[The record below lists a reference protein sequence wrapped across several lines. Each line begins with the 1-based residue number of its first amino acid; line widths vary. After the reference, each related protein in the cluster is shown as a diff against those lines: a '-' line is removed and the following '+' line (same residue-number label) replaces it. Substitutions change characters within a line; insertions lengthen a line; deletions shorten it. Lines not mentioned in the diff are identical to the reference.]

1 MSKKQKNIG
10 VKALCSVLIV
20 LLLATIGIAIP
31 SKGFTDWSKF
41 KHNKP
46 QVEQPDKPGV
56 VKPDS
61 GLIIDQIVANGMLLS
76 VGTAAADE
84 DGNMSQLFTAT
95 ITPSNATN
103 KEVDWAIAFK
113 NPDSEWAT
121 EKNIDDYVTVTPTS
135 DGALTATVTCK
146 AAFGEQIE
154 LTVTSRSN
162 PEAYAVA
169 SVDYAKRLQ
178 SASVTVS
185 GDENYIFDASS
196 SAVTIKLFGLEQ
208 TKNFTFG
215 TLAYVPEPTDGQS
228 VSAKTFAR
236 SFGTMSPEDSSVT
249 VSYRIVASDELKAA
263 YAGTASGSVEIS
275 APTEYT
281 ILEALFNVDL
291 YVYKINTGGKG
302 SQYYALT
309 SSWESISAALNN
321 LSGHAFTLYV
331 KASDSY
337 SEIET
342 AYTVSIDKS
351 NLTTLVSSVALSQG
365 SIIF

>member
-1 MSKKQKNIG
+1 MSKKQKNTG
-10 VKALCSVLIV
+10 VKALCSALII
-20 LLLATIGIAIP
+20 LLIATIGIAIP

-41 KHNKP
+41 KKKAEES
-46 QVEQPDKPGV
+46 VENPDV

-103 KEVDWAIAFK
+103 KKVDWAIAFK

-208 TKNFTFG
+208 TKNFTLG

-263 YAGTASGSVEIS
+263 YARTASGSVEIS

-291 YVYKINTGGKG
+291 YVYKSNTSGKG

-309 SSWESISAALNN
+309 SSWESISAALRN

-351 NLTTLVSSVALSQG
+351 NLTTSVSSVALSQG

>member
-41 KHNKP
+41 KLNKP

-291 YVYKINTGGKG
+291 YVYKINTVGKG

>member
-1 MSKKQKNIG
+1 MSKKQKNSG
-10 VKALCSVLIV
+10 VKALCSVLII
-20 LLLATIGIAIP
+20 LLIATISIAIP

-41 KHNKP
+41 KKNP
-46 QVEQPDKPGV
+46 QVEQPDKPGD

-76 VGTAAADE
+76 VGAAAADE

-103 KEVDWAIAFK
+103 KEVDWAVAFK
-113 NPDSEWAT
+113 NAGSEWAT
-121 EKNIDDYVTVTPTS
+121 GKDIANYVTVTPTS

-208 TKNFTFG
+208 TKNFTLG
-215 TLAYVPEPTDGQS
+215 TIAYVPEPTDGQS
-228 VSAKTFAR
+228 VSAKTFVR
-236 SFGTMSPEDSSVT
+236 SLGTISPEDSSVT

-263 YAGTASGSVEIS
+263 YAGTASGPVEIS

-291 YVYKINTGGKG
+291 YVYKINTSGKG

>member
-185 GDENYIFDASS
+185 GNENYIFDASS

-208 TKNFTFG
+208 TKNFTLG

-263 YAGTASGSVEIS
+263 YARTASGSVEIS

-291 YVYKINTGGKG
+291 YVYKSNTSGKG
-302 SQYYALT
+302 SQYYELT
-309 SSWESISAALNN
+309 SSWNNISAALRN

-351 NLTTLVSSVALSQG
+351 NLTTSVSSVALSQG

>member
-1 MSKKQKNIG
+1 MSKKQKNTG
-10 VKALCSVLIV
+10 VKALCSVLII
-20 LLLATIGIAIP
+20 LLIATIGIAIP

-46 QVEQPDKPGV
+46 QVEQPDKNGD

-103 KEVDWAIAFK
+103 QNVDWAVAFK
-113 NPDSEWAT
+113 NAGSEWAT
-121 EKNIDDYVTVTPTS
+121 GKDIANYVTVTPTS

-169 SVDYAKRLQ
+169 NVDYAKRLQ

-208 TKNFTFG
+208 TKNFTLG
-215 TLAYVPEPTDGQS
+215 TIAYVPEPTDGQS
-228 VSAKTFAR
+228 VSAKTFVR
-236 SFGTMSPEDSSVT
+236 SLGTISPEDSSVT

-263 YAGTASGSVEIS
+263 YAGTASGPVEIS

>member
-41 KHNKP
+41 KKNP
-46 QVEQPDKPGV
+46 QVEQPDKPDF

-76 VGTAAADE
+76 TGMAAADE

-95 ITPSNATN
+95 ITPLNATN
-103 KEVDWAIAFK
+103 KEVNWAIAFK

-121 EKNIDDYVTVTPTS
+121 GKNIDDYVTVTPTS

-162 PEAYAVA
+162 PGAYAVA
-169 SVDYAKRLQ
+169 SIDYAKRLQ

-208 TKNFTFG
+208 VKKFTLG
-215 TLAYVPEPTDGQS
+215 TIAYVPEPTDSQS

-236 SFGTMSPEDSSVT
+236 NLGTMSPEDSSVT

-291 YVYKINTGGKG
+291 YVYKSNTSGKG
-302 SQYYALT
+302 CQYYELT
-309 SSWESISAALNN
+309 SSWNNISAALRN

-351 NLTTLVSSVALSQG
+351 NLTTSVSSVALSQG

>member
-41 KHNKP
+41 KKNP

-208 TKNFTFG
+208 TKKFTLG

-291 YVYKINTGGKG
+291 YVYKINTEGKG
-302 SQYYALT
+302 CQYYALT

-351 NLTTLVSSVALSQG
+351 NLTTLVSSVALSRG

>member
-41 KHNKP
+41 KKNP

-76 VGTAAADE
+76 TGTAAADE

-121 EKNIDDYVTVTPTS
+121 GKNIDDYVTVTPTS

-146 AAFGEQIE
+146 ATFGEQIE

-208 TKNFTFG
+208 TKNFTLG
-215 TLAYVPEPTDGQS
+215 TIAYVPEPTDGQS

-236 SFGTMSPEDSSVT
+236 SLGTMSPEDSSVT

-263 YAGTASGSVEIS
+263 YARTASGSVEIS

-291 YVYKINTGGKG
+291 YVYKSNTSGKG
-302 SQYYALT
+302 CQYYELT
-309 SSWESISAALNN
+309 SSWNNISAALRN

-351 NLTTLVSSVALSQG
+351 NLTTSVSSVALSQG

>member
-76 VGTAAADE
+76 TGTAAADE

-121 EKNIDDYVTVTPTS
+121 GKNIDDYVTVTPTS

-146 AAFGEQIE
+146 ATFGEQIE

-208 TKNFTFG
+208 TKNFTLG

-236 SFGTMSPEDSSVT
+236 SLGTMSPEDSSVT

-263 YAGTASGSVEIS
+263 YARTASGSVEIS

-291 YVYKINTGGKG
+291 YVYKSNTGSKG
-302 SQYYALT
+302 CQYYELT
-309 SSWESISAALNN
+309 SSWNNISAALRN

-351 NLTTLVSSVALSQG
+351 NLTTSVSSVALSQG

>member
-46 QVEQPDKPGV
+46 QVEQPDKPGD

-76 VGTAAADE
+76 TGTAAADE

-121 EKNIDDYVTVTPTS
+121 GKNIDDYVTVTPTS

-162 PEAYAVA
+162 PGAYAVA

-208 TKNFTFG
+208 VKNFTLG
-215 TLAYVPEPTDGQS
+215 TIAYVPEPTDSQS

-236 SFGTMSPEDSSVT
+236 NLGTMSPEDSSVT

-291 YVYKINTGGKG
+291 YVYKSNTSGKG
-302 SQYYALT
+302 CQYYELT
-309 SSWESISAALNN
+309 SSWNNISAALRN

-351 NLTTLVSSVALSQG
+351 NLTTSVSSVALSQG

>member
-1 MSKKQKNIG
+1 MSKKQKNTG
-10 VKALCSVLIV
+10 VKALCSALII
-20 LLLATIGIAIP
+20 LLIATIGIAIP

-41 KHNKP
+41 KKKAEES
-46 QVEQPDKPGV
+46 VENPDV

-103 KEVDWAIAFK
+103 KKVDWAIAFK

-208 TKNFTFG
+208 TKNFTLG
-215 TLAYVPEPTDGQS
+215 TIAYVPEPTDGQS
-228 VSAKTFAR
+228 ISTKNFA
-236 SFGTMSPEDSSVT
+236 
-249 VSYRIVASDELKAA
+249 
-263 YAGTASGSVEIS
+263 
-275 APTEYT
+275 
-281 ILEALFNVDL
+281 
-291 YVYKINTGGKG
+291 
-302 SQYYALT
+302 
-309 SSWESISAALNN
+309 
-321 LSGHAFTLYV
+321 
-331 KASDSY
+331 
-337 SEIET
+337 
-342 AYTVSIDKS
+342 
-351 NLTTLVSSVALSQG
+351 
-365 SIIF
+365 

>member
-10 VKALCSVLIV
+10 EKALCSILII

-41 KHNKP
+41 KQNKP

-76 VGTAAADE
+76 TGTAAADE

-121 EKNIDDYVTVTPTS
+121 GKNIDDYVTVTPTS

-215 TLAYVPEPTDGQS
+215 TIAYVPEPTDGQS

-342 AYTVSIDKS
+342 AYNVSIDKS

>member
-1 MSKKQKNIG
+1 MRKKQKNIG

-185 GDENYIFDASS
+185 GNENYIFDASS

-208 TKNFTFG
+208 TKNFTLG

-263 YAGTASGSVEIS
+263 YARTASGSVEIS

-291 YVYKINTGGKG
+291 YVYKSNTSGKG
-302 SQYYALT
+302 SQYYELT
-309 SSWESISAALNN
+309 SSWNNISAALRN

-351 NLTTLVSSVALSQG
+351 NLTTSVSSVALSQG

>member
-1 MSKKQKNIG
+1 MSKKQKNTG
-10 VKALCSVLIV
+10 VKALCSALII
-20 LLLATIGIAIP
+20 LLIATIGIAIP

-41 KHNKP
+41 KKKAEES
-46 QVEQPDKPGV
+46 VENPDV

-103 KEVDWAIAFK
+103 KKVDWAIAFK

-208 TKNFTFG
+208 TKNFTLG
-215 TLAYVPEPTDGQS
+215 TIAYVPEPTDGQS
-228 VSAKTFAR
+228 ISTKNFAR
-236 SFGTMSPEDSSVT
+236 SLGTMSPEDSSVT

-263 YAGTASGSVEIS
+263 YAGTAGGSVEIS

-291 YVYKINTGGKG
+291 YVYKSNTSGKG
-302 SQYYALT
+302 AQWYALT
-309 SSWESISAALNN
+309 SSWNNISAALRN

>member
-41 KHNKP
+41 KKNP

-76 VGTAAADE
+76 TGTAAADE

-95 ITPSNATN
+95 ITPLNATN
-103 KEVDWAIAFK
+103 KEVNWAIAFK

-121 EKNIDDYVTVTPTS
+121 GKNIDDYVTVTPTS

-162 PEAYAVA
+162 PGAYAVA
-169 SVDYAKRLQ
+169 SIDYAKRLQ

-208 TKNFTFG
+208 TKNFTLG
-215 TLAYVPEPTDGQS
+215 TIAYVPEPTDGQS

-236 SFGTMSPEDSSVT
+236 SLGTMSPEDSSVT

-263 YAGTASGSVEIS
+263 YAGTASGSVEVS

-291 YVYKINTGGKG
+291 YVYKSNTSGKG
-302 SQYYALT
+302 CQYYELT
-309 SSWESISAALNN
+309 SSWNNISAALRN

-337 SEIET
+337 SAIET

-351 NLTTLVSSVALSQG
+351 NLTTSVSSVALSQG

>member
-76 VGTAAADE
+76 TGTAAADE
-84 DGNMSQLFTAT
+84 DGNMFQFFTAT

-121 EKNIDDYVTVTPTS
+121 GKNIDDYVTVTPTS

-263 YAGTASGSVEIS
+263 YARTASGSVEIS

-291 YVYKINTGGKG
+291 YVYKINKGGKG

>member
-10 VKALCSVLIV
+10 VKALCSILII
-20 LLLATIGIAIP
+20 LLIATISIAIP

-41 KHNKP
+41 KKNP

-121 EKNIDDYVTVTPTS
+121 KKNIDDYVTVTPTS

-162 PEAYAVA
+162 PGAYAVA

-208 TKNFTFG
+208 VKNFTLG
-215 TLAYVPEPTDGQS
+215 TIAYVPEPTDSQS

-236 SFGTMSPEDSSVT
+236 NLGTMSPEDSSVT

-291 YVYKINTGGKG
+291 YVYKSNTSGKG
-302 SQYYALT
+302 CQYYELT
-309 SSWESISAALNN
+309 SSWNNISAALRN

-351 NLTTLVSSVALSQG
+351 NLTTSVSSVALSQG

>member
-185 GDENYIFDASS
+185 GDENYIFDAS
-196 SAVTIKLFGLEQ
+196 AVTIKLFGLEQ
-208 TKNFTFG
+208 TKNFTLG

-236 SFGTMSPEDSSVT
+236 SLGTISPEDSSVT

-263 YAGTASGSVEIS
+263 YARTASGSVEIS

-291 YVYKINTGGKG
+291 YVYKSNTSGKG
-302 SQYYALT
+302 SQYYELT
-309 SSWESISAALNN
+309 SSWNNISAALRN

>member
-41 KHNKP
+41 KKNP

-76 VGTAAADE
+76 TGTAAADE

-95 ITPSNATN
+95 ITPLNATN
-103 KEVDWAIAFK
+103 KEVNWAIAFK

-121 EKNIDDYVTVTPTS
+121 GKNIDDYVTVTPTS

-162 PEAYAVA
+162 PGAYAVA
-169 SVDYAKRLQ
+169 SIDYAKRLQ

-208 TKNFTFG
+208 VKNFTLG
-215 TLAYVPEPTDGQS
+215 TIAYVPEPTDGQS

-236 SFGTMSPEDSSVT
+236 SLGTMSPEDSSVT

-263 YAGTASGSVEIS
+263 YAGTASGSVEVS

-291 YVYKINTGGKG
+291 YVYKSNTSGKG
-302 SQYYALT
+302 CQYYELT
-309 SSWESISAALNN
+309 SSWNNISAALRN

-337 SEIET
+337 SAIET

-351 NLTTLVSSVALSQG
+351 NLTTSVSSVALSQG

>member
-1 MSKKQKNIG
+1 MSKKQKNTG
-10 VKALCSVLIV
+10 VKALCSVLII
-20 LLLATIGIAIP
+20 LLIATIGIAIP

-46 QVEQPDKPGV
+46 QVEQPDKPGD

-121 EKNIDDYVTVTPTS
+121 GKNIDDYVTVTPTS

-146 AAFGEQIE
+146 ATFGEQIE

-196 SAVTIKLFGLEQ
+196 SAVTIKLFGLEK
-208 TKNFTFG
+208 TKNFTLG
-215 TLAYVPEPTDGQS
+215 TIAYVPEPTDGQS

-236 SFGTMSPEDSSVT
+236 SLGTMSPEDSSVT

-263 YAGTASGSVEIS
+263 YAGTASGSVEVS

-291 YVYKINTGGKG
+291 YVYKSNTSGKG
-302 SQYYALT
+302 CQYYELT
-309 SSWESISAALNN
+309 SSWNNISAALRN

-351 NLTTLVSSVALSQG
+351 NLTTSVSSVALSQG

>member
-1 MSKKQKNIG
+1 MSKKQKNTG
-10 VKALCSVLIV
+10 VKALCSVLII
-20 LLLATIGIAIP
+20 LLIAIIGIAIP

-41 KHNKP
+41 KKNP

-121 EKNIDDYVTVTPTS
+121 EKNINDYVTVTPTS

-291 YVYKINTGGKG
+291 YVYKINKGGKG

>member
-1 MSKKQKNIG
+1 MSKKQKNTG
-10 VKALCSVLIV
+10 VKALCSALII
-20 LLLATIGIAIP
+20 LLIATIGIAIP

-41 KHNKP
+41 KKNP

-76 VGTAAADE
+76 TGTAAADE

-121 EKNIDDYVTVTPTS
+121 GKNIDDYVTVTPTS

-146 AAFGEQIE
+146 ATFGEQIE

-208 TKNFTFG
+208 TKNFTLG
-215 TLAYVPEPTDGQS
+215 TIAYVSEPTDGQS

-236 SFGTMSPEDSSVT
+236 SLGTMSPEDSSVT

-309 SSWESISAALNN
+309 SSWESISAALRN

>member
-41 KHNKP
+41 KKNP

-76 VGTAAADE
+76 TGTAAADE

-121 EKNIDDYVTVTPTS
+121 GKNIDDYVTVTPTS

-146 AAFGEQIE
+146 ATFGEQIE

-208 TKNFTFG
+208 TKNFTLG

-236 SFGTMSPEDSSVT
+236 SLGTMSPEDSSVT

-263 YAGTASGSVEIS
+263 YARTASGSVEIS

-291 YVYKINTGGKG
+291 YVYKSNTSGKG
-302 SQYYALT
+302 CQYYELT
-309 SSWESISAALNN
+309 SSWNNISAALRN

-351 NLTTLVSSVALSQG
+351 NLTTSVSSVALSQG

>member
-185 GDENYIFDASS
+185 GNENYIFDASS

-208 TKNFTFG
+208 TKNFTLG

-263 YAGTASGSVEIS
+263 YARTASGSVEIS

-291 YVYKINTGGKG
+291 YVYKSNTSGKG
-302 SQYYALT
+302 RQYYELT
-309 SSWESISAALNN
+309 SSWNNISAALRN

-351 NLTTLVSSVALSQG
+351 NLTTSVSSVALSQG

>member
-46 QVEQPDKPGV
+46 QVEQPDKNGD

-103 KEVDWAIAFK
+103 QNVDWAVAFK
-113 NPDSEWAT
+113 NAGSEWAT
-121 EKNIDDYVTVTPTS
+121 GKDIANYVTVTPTS

-169 SVDYAKRLQ
+169 NVDYAKRLQ

-208 TKNFTFG
+208 TKNFTLG
-215 TLAYVPEPTDGQS
+215 TIAYVPEPTDGQS
-228 VSAKTFAR
+228 VSAKTFVR
-236 SFGTMSPEDSSVT
+236 SLGTISPEDSSVT

-263 YAGTASGSVEIS
+263 YAGTASGPVEIS

-291 YVYKINTGGKG
+291 YVYKINTEGKG
-302 SQYYALT
+302 CQYYALT

>member
-41 KHNKP
+41 KKNP
-46 QVEQPDKPGV
+46 QVEQPDKPDF

-76 VGTAAADE
+76 TGTAAADE

-95 ITPSNATN
+95 ITPLNATN
-103 KEVDWAIAFK
+103 KEVNWAIAFK

-121 EKNIDDYVTVTPTS
+121 GKNIDDYVTVTPTS

-162 PEAYAVA
+162 PGAYAVA
-169 SVDYAKRLQ
+169 SIDYAKRLQ

-208 TKNFTFG
+208 VKNLTLG
-215 TLAYVPEPTDGQS
+215 TIAYVPEPTDSQS

-236 SFGTMSPEDSSVT
+236 NLGTMSPEDSSVT

-291 YVYKINTGGKG
+291 YVYKSNTSGKG
-302 SQYYALT
+302 CQYYELT
-309 SSWESISAALNN
+309 SSWNNISAALRN

-351 NLTTLVSSVALSQG
+351 NLTTSVSSVALSQG

>member
-1 MSKKQKNIG
+1 MSKKSSNNAG
-10 VKALCSVLIV
+10 VKALCSILIF
-20 LLLATIGIAIP
+20 LLLATIAIAIP
-31 SKGFTDWSKF
+31 SKGFTDWDKF
-41 KHNKP
+41 KKKVEKP
-46 QVEQPDKPGV
+46 VENPDD

-76 VGTAAADE
+76 AGTAAADE

-95 ITPSNATN
+95 ITPADATN

-113 NPDSEWAT
+113 NPSSEWAT
-121 EKNIDDYVTVTPTS
+121 GKDISDYVTVTPTS

-162 PEAYAVA
+162 PGAYAVA

-185 GDENYIFDASS
+185 GNENYIFDASA

-208 TKNFTFG
+208 AKNFTLG
-215 TLAYVPEPTDGQS
+215 TIAYVPEPTDGQS
-228 VSAKTFAR
+228 VSAKTFTR
-236 SFGTMSPEDSSVT
+236 GLGTISPEDSSVT

-291 YVYKINTGGKG
+291 YVHKTNTSGKG
-302 SQYYALT
+302 SQWYELT
-309 SSWESISAALNN
+309 SSWNSISAALNN

-337 SEIET
+337 NEIET

-351 NLTTLVSSVALSQG
+351 NLTTSVSSVALSQG

>member
-103 KEVDWAIAFK
+103 KEVDWVIAFK

-208 TKNFTFG
+208 TKNFTLG

>member
-41 KHNKP
+41 KKNP

-76 VGTAAADE
+76 TGTAAADE

-103 KEVDWAIAFK
+103 QNVDWAVAFK
-113 NPDSEWAT
+113 NAGSEWAT
-121 EKNIDDYVTVTPTS
+121 GKDIANYVTVTPTS

-169 SVDYAKRLQ
+169 NVDYAKRLQ

-208 TKNFTFG
+208 TKNFTLG
-215 TLAYVPEPTDGQS
+215 TIAYVPEPTDGQS
-228 VSAKTFAR
+228 VSAKTFVR
-236 SFGTMSPEDSSVT
+236 SLGTISPEDSSVT

-263 YAGTASGSVEIS
+263 YAGTASGPVEIS

-291 YVYKINTGGKG
+291 YVYKINKGGKG

>member
-1 MSKKQKNIG
+1 MSKKSSNNAG
-10 VKALCSVLIV
+10 VKALCSILIF
-20 LLLATIGIAIP
+20 LLLATIAIAIP
-31 SKGFTDWSKF
+31 SKGFTDWDKF
-41 KHNKP
+41 KKK
-46 QVEQPDKPGV
+46 VEEPVENPDD

-61 GLIIDQIVANGMLLS
+61 GLVIDQIVANGMLLS
-76 VGTAAADE
+76 AGTAAADE

-95 ITPSNATN
+95 ITPADATN
-103 KEVDWAIAFK
+103 KEVDWEIAFK
-113 NPDSEWAT
+113 NPSSAWANG
-121 EKNIDDYVTVTPTS
+121 KNISDYVTVTPTS

-162 PEAYAVA
+162 PGAYAVA

-185 GDENYIFDASS
+185 GNENYIFDASA
-196 SAVTIKLFGLEQ
+196 SAVTIKLFNLEQ
-208 TKNFTFG
+208 KRNFIRTDIEG
-215 TLAYVPEPTDGQS
+215 WESICVEPTDGQS
-228 VSAKTFAR
+228 VSAKTFTR
-236 SFGTMSPEDSSVT
+236 SLGTISPEDSSVT

-263 YAGTASGSVEIS
+263 YARTVSGSVEIS

-281 ILEALFNVDL
+281 ILEALFNIDL
-291 YVYKINTGGKG
+291 YSFKTFKNHA
-302 SQYYALT
+302 YYELT
-309 SSWESISAALNN
+309 SSWNSISAALNN

-331 KASDSY
+331 KASDGY

-351 NLTTLVSSVALSQG
+351 NLTTSVSSVALSQG

>member
-41 KHNKP
+41 KKNP

-121 EKNIDDYVTVTPTS
+121 GKNIDDYVTVTPTS

-208 TKNFTFG
+208 TKNFTLG

-291 YVYKINTGGKG
+291 YVYKINKGGKG